1 MAWLVFASSYLRLNT
16 LNMLNLKNN
25 VTLFI
30 AEISINRFV
39 SRRDGRASLNFCK
52 RGKQTYFTQIHCK
65 YNYIQVSLFCI
76 FRLFL
81 FPVPIFS
88 PQVKMFFRHCHYFKI
103 FFTHIVCLHQ
113 NIIFIRANSLFLA
126 DKLGILGYKWC
137 TYTLGTLWSI

>member
-1 MAWLVFASSYLRLNT
+1 MPGGADSFSLKNGRTLMLAFYRKASQSKCLNFSFNFFSTMAWLVFASSYLRLNT

-81 FPVPIFS
+81 FSVPIFS
-88 PQVKMFFRHCHYFKI
+88 PQAKVFFRHCHYF
-103 FFTHIVCLHQ
+103 
-113 NIIFIRANSLFLA
+113 
-126 DKLGILGYKWC
+126 
-137 TYTLGTLWSI
+137 